1 MAIAAD
7 RTPPEPAARSAA
19 RSATGER
26 TGPAGH
32 TLRALAT
39 VHTAA
44 VFGQPVFAGVY
55 LSGDYDALNWHA
67 AGADAVTTLG
77 YLQLIAALVLW
88 ARLRRGWPAAATLAV
103 AAAETAQYFA
113 GLDGALW
120 LHLPLGVATIA
131 ATVVL
136 TIALWRTPLPAR
148 RRPAPTEDD
157 RA

>member
-7 RTPPEPAARSAA
+7 RTPPEPEA

-26 TGPAGH
+26 TGPAGR
-32 TLRALAT
+32 TLRALAAA
-39 VHTAA
+39 HTTA

-55 LSGDYDALNWHA
+55 LSGDYDALTWHA
-67 AGADAVTTLG
+67 TGANAVTSLG
-77 YLQLIAALVLW
+77 YVQLIAALVLW
-88 ARLRRGWPAAATLAV
+88 IRLRRAWPLTATLAV
-103 AAAETAQYFA
+103 VAAETVQYFA

-120 LHLPLGVATIA
+120 LHLPLGVATIT

-136 TIALWRTPLPAR
+136 TIALWRTPLPP
-148 RRPAPTEDD
+148 RRPTRSEDD